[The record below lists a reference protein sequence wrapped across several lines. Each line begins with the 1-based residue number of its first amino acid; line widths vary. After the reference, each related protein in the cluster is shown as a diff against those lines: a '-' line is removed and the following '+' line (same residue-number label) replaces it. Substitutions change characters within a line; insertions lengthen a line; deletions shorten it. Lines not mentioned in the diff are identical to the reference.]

1 MDLRI
6 RRFDE
11 VPGAE
16 WDSWVQSLPDAAYVH
31 SSMYVRFCHL
41 MVGEARAHSFA
52 LLDNRGDLAAL
63 CPLGI
68 SPGEAEDK
76 SFSEASWNGAPLG
89 LPAIRRELPS
99 QRRRLAVDVFEIL
112 HQEMRRLG
120 AARSLLL
127 KHPMSLG
134 MLHGEGRPAG
144 QLEAMAAGYACQP
157 QNTIV
162 MDLGFTLEEL
172 CRGLTQEQRKHLNQS
187 DRRGLRVKEFSGTD
201 DGLAEMHAQYA
212 HAHQKAA
219 GRLTRPQA
227 TFDRMLHLAGEG
239 RMRLFVGFIN
249 GTPASFLYCGEFEGF
264 GFGWSQANVEEYASE
279 QATRHLLEWSAVL
292 SYKER
297 KFRYYEIGRRFY
309 GPQLYKVPTPKELSI
324 SFFKERYG
332 GQLWPYLVFER
343 FFDRELCRIV
353 HQKRLRDYLD
363 SSCFDPQLSET
374 GTPKHQT
381 AGA

>member
-1 MDLRI
+1 MDLQI

-11 VPGAE
+11 VPGTT
-16 WDSWVQSLPDAAYVH
+16 WDSWVQSLPDSAYVH

-41 MVGEARAHSFA
+41 MVGQARAHSFA
-52 LLDNRGDLAAL
+52 LLDNRGDLVAL

-68 SPGEAEDK
+68 SPGEAGGR
-76 SFSEASWNGAPLG
+76 SFNEASWNGAPLG

-99 QRRRLAVDVFEIL
+99 QRRRLAADVFEIF
-112 HQEMRRLG
+112 HQEMRRRS

-127 KHPMSLG
+127 KHPMLLG
-134 MLHGEGRPAG
+134 VLQGDDRPAE
-144 QLEAMAAGYACQP
+144 QLETMAAGYACQP

-162 MDLGFTLEEL
+162 IDLSCTLEEL
-172 CRGLTQEQRKHLNQS
+172 SRGLTQEQRKHLNQS
-187 DRRGLRVKEFSGTD
+187 ERRGLKVREFSNNADTA
-201 DGLAEMHAQYA
+201 LAQMHAQYA
-212 HAHQKAA
+212 DAHQKAA
-219 GRLTRPQA
+219 GRLTRPKES
-227 TFDRMLHLAGEG
+227 FDFMLHLAREG
-239 RMRLFVGFIN
+239 RMRLFVGFVN
-249 GTPASFLYCGEFEGF
+249 ETPASFLYCGEFEGF
-264 GFGWSQANVEEYASE
+264 GFGWSQANIEEYASE
-279 QATRHLLEWSAVL
+279 QAMRHLLEWSAVL

-297 KFRYYEIGRRFY
+297 KFKYYEIGRRFY

-353 HQKRLRDYLD
+353 YQKRLQEYLN

-374 GTPKHQT
+374 VHKHQ
-381 AGA
+381 AAEA